1 MTISSLVMLL
11 IGLLL
16 GLAIGWL
23 LAELRA
29 RSSVASERARADV
42 ARAQCQAAEQ
52 RAEITAADRDGL
64 ADRFKSLSADALNLQ
79 QLRADRAAE
88 RTVTDTQRLLT
99 PVSQALD
106 KLEHRLAEVERER
119 ASMTASLG
127 KQVDLVNAAGEG
139 LRRETASL
147 VTALRK
153 PQVRGAWGEVQL
165 RRVVELAGMVEH
177 CDFEVQ
183 ATTRAT
189 GQPLRPDMTIRMAGD
204 RCVHVD
210 AKTPLSAFLDAAGTD
225 DPEQRA
231 THLAHFARNVRGHI
245 DDLSSKAYWR
255 TATDSPEF
263 VILFLPSDAFLQAAL
278 DEMPDLHE
286 YASRRNIVL
295 ADPAVLIPMLKVI
308 ALAWRQQ
315 DVARSAAEVAALG
328 RDLHDRLATL
338 SNHLDRLGRS
348 LTGAVKSYNSAV
360 GSLETRVL
368 VSARRFEEMGV
379 TTSEVASP
387 APVQDATRPLTA
399 PELTDPL
406 ASVEEADTVTRGSDS
421 VTRESGTTD
430 TDAEMLPPAIAATGP
445 ESETSHRGQEKAS

>member
-1 MTISSLVMLL
+1 MSASHIVMLS
-11 IGLLL
+11 IGLVL
-16 GLAIGWL
+16 GLVIGWL
-23 LAELRA
+23 VGQLRGRSETASQRA
-29 RSSVASERARADV
+29 RTEVAE
-42 ARAQCQAAEQ
+42 AQCQAAEE
-52 RAEITAADRDGL
+52 RAQITAADRDAM
-64 ADRFKSLSADALNLQ
+64 ADRFKALSAEALNVQ

-88 RTVTDTQRLLT
+88 RTVADTQHLLT
-99 PVSQALD
+99 PVAAALD
-106 KLEHRLAEVERER
+106 KLERRLSEVEQQR

-127 KQVDLVNAAGEG
+127 KQVEMVNAAGEG

-183 ATTRAT
+183 STTVAS
-189 GQPLRPDMTIRMAGD
+189 GEPLRPDMTIRMAGD

-225 DPEQRA
+225 DPDQRA
-231 THLAHFARNVRGHI
+231 AHLAHFARNVRGHI
-245 DDLSSKAYWR
+245 DQLSAKDYWR
-255 TATDSPEF
+255 TEIDSPEF

-315 DVARSAAEVAALG
+315 EVARSAAEGAALG
-328 RDLHDRLATL
+328 RDLHSRLATL
-338 SNHLDRLGRS
+338 SGHLDRLGRS
-348 LTGAVKSYNSAV
+348 LTGAVRSYNSAV

-368 VSARRFEEMGV
+368 VSARRFEQMGV
-379 TTSEVASP
+379 TTSDLPSPTPASE
-387 APVQDATRPLTA
+387 ATRPMTA
-399 PELTDPL
+399 PELTAPASPEPEALPSDTTVGVPTDPPGQRQ
-406 ASVEEADTVTRGSDS
+406 AS
-421 VTRESGTTD
+421 
-430 TDAEMLPPAIAATGP
+430 
-445 ESETSHRGQEKAS
+445 